1 VRERLKLKRGLS
13 EISPLFTNTSRLSD
27 SMVVHEP
34 RQVLP
39 PGNRLGQ
46 PEIIFSWS
54 ADDETD
60 AHFLNNYFAS
70 KLVSADSPGLLITL
84 GSERKMT
91 ETASKSE
98 LWNASLRR
106 LCLPASQLN
115 EAFSSKP
122 MTYEGTSSFELGKRI
137 FLEMKM
143 NVLLK
148 SPDLIKSLD
157 RIVLFMH
164 PQVESITETYRKIKK
179 MTACGLS
186 ADISIVFD
194 ADDAAG
200 LPARVYELFSDF
212 VSKRL
217 SLSSNYLG
225 TLHLSRGGAGLSQDL
240 RWTNW
245 GEGSLLR
252 KVNLEKLRFLSWV
265 EKKQGTQVC
274 R

>member
-1 VRERLKLKRGLS
+1 VKERLKLKRGLS
-13 EISPLFTNTSRLSD
+13 EISPLFTKTSRLSD

-34 RQVLP
+34 DSVLP
-39 PGNRLGQ
+39 PSSLLGQ
-46 PEIIFSWS
+46 PEIVFSWS
-54 ADDETD
+54 VDDEAD

-70 KLVSADSPGLLITL
+70 KLVSPHSPGLLITV
-84 GSERKMT
+84 GTERKQT
-91 ETASKSE
+91 ESVPKSE
-98 LWNASLRR
+98 PWNDSLRR
-106 LCLPASQLN
+106 LCVPASQIN
-115 EAFSSKP
+115 EAFSSKL
-122 MTYEGTSSFELGKRI
+122 MTYDGALSFEFGNRI

-157 RIVLFMH
+157 RVVLFMH
-164 PQVESITETYRKIKK
+164 PQVESITETYRKLKK
-179 MTACGLS
+179 MAACGLS

-200 LPARVYELFSDF
+200 LSARVYELFSDF

-217 SLSSNYLG
+217 SLNSNYLG

-245 GEGSLLR
+245 GAGSLFR
-252 KVNLEKLRFLSWV
+252 KMNLEKLRFLSWV
-265 EKKQGTQVC
+265 EKKQGAQIC
-274 R
+274 P

>member
-1 VRERLKLKRGLS
+1 MKERLKLKRGLS
-13 EISPLFTNTSRLSD
+13 EISPLFTKTSRLSD

-34 RQVLP
+34 DSVLP
-39 PGNRLGQ
+39 PSSLLGQ
-46 PEIIFSWS
+46 PEIVFSWS
-54 ADDETD
+54 VDDEAD

-70 KLVSADSPGLLITL
+70 KLVSPHSPGLLITV
-84 GSERKMT
+84 GTERKQT
-91 ETASKSE
+91 ESVPKSE
-98 LWNASLRR
+98 PWNDSLRR
-106 LCLPASQLN
+106 LCVPASQIN
-115 EAFSSKP
+115 EAFSSKL
-122 MTYEGTSSFELGKRI
+122 MTYDGALSFEFGNRI

-157 RIVLFMH
+157 RVVLFMH
-164 PQVESITETYRKIKK
+164 PQVESITETYRKLKK
-179 MTACGLS
+179 MAACGLS

-200 LPARVYELFSDF
+200 LSARVYELFSDF

-217 SLSSNYLG
+217 SLNSNYLG

-245 GEGSLLR
+245 GAGSLFR
-252 KVNLEKLRFLSWV
+252 KMNLEKLRFLSWV
-265 EKKQGTQVC
+265 EKKQGAQIC
-274 R
+274 P